1 VPPAGMGCERISQ
14 RKTVLAVA
22 SFLAAA
28 ALLCACGKH
37 EATSSDSPGVAEI
50 TKKWEFTTGGIIS
63 GGLALAEDGSLYAA
77 CEDGFVYA
85 LDPNGK
91 LQWKMYI
98 GPTESTPVIVS
109 DGSVLVSNNHGRLFA
124 LNHSGDIRWQTD
136 LYDGNTLN
144 KNAGALGREYFYVP
158 SRGNLSAARL
168 TNGQVDWQSGWGGDQ
183 WGSVTL
189 TPDGNLLSPGRGR
202 LTALDSSGRVAWQ
215 YPPLTPEAI
224 QRNGGFALTPASFFV
239 SSGIAVDA
247 DRHMYAGIGRTK
259 FVAMG
264 PDGSIKWE
272 VKMDPKTQGS
282 EINRSSPVIAADGT
296 IYFAS
301 SDSTL
306 YAVDSFGT
314 TKWKF
319 QLRGPAQATP
329 LLTQD
334 GSIFVVTGRFL
345 SAVSP
350 AGELIAQA
358 AAGSGAESSPTIAL
372 DGTIY
377 VATYDFKVI
386 AYAGSHGGLMNS
398 PWPKFQADVA
408 NTGNAHTF

>member
-1 VPPAGMGCERISQ
+1 VLPAGMRFERMRQ
-14 RKTVLAVA
+14 RKTLVGFT
-22 SFLAAA
+22 SFLATAV
-28 ALLCACGKH
+28 LVCACGKH
-37 EATSSDSPGVAEI
+37 PAASSDSPGVAEI
-50 TKKWEFTTGGIIS
+50 AKKWEFTTGGIIS
-63 GGLALAEDGSLYAA
+63 GGLALAEDGSLYVA
-77 CEDGFVYA
+77 CEDGFVYS
-85 LDPNGK
+85 LDPTGK
-91 LQWKMYI
+91 LQWKIYI
-98 GPTESTPVIVS
+98 GPTEATPVVVS

-124 LNHSGDIRWQTD
+124 LNHSGDIRWQID

-144 KNAGALGREYFYVP
+144 KNAGALGRDYFYVP
-158 SRGNLSAARL
+158 SRGNLSAVRL

-189 TPDGNLLSPGRGR
+189 TADGVLLSPARGR
-202 LTALDSSGRVAWQ
+202 LTGLDSSGRVAWQ
-215 YPPLTPEAI
+215 VPPLSPEAM
-224 QRNGGFALTPASFFV
+224 QRNGGFALTPASFLV

-247 DRHMYAGIGRTK
+247 ERHMYAGLGRTK

-272 VKMDPKTQGS
+272 VKTDATQTFES
-282 EINRSSPVIAADGT
+282 NRSSPVIAADGT
-296 IYFAS
+296 IYFAGT
-301 SDSTL
+301 DSTL

-314 TKWKF
+314 VKWKF

-345 SAVSP
+345 SGVSP
-350 AGELIAQA
+350 AGKLIALA
-358 AAGSGAESSPTIAL
+358 AAGAGAESSPTIAP
-372 DGTIY
+372 DGSIY

-386 AYAGSHGGLMNS
+386 AYAGNHGGLMNS

-408 NTGNAHTF
+408 NTGNVRTF

>member
-1 VPPAGMGCERISQ
+1 VPPVGMGCERISQ

-37 EATSSDSPGVAEI
+37 EATSSDSPGISEI
-50 TKKWEFTTGGIIS
+50 AKKWEFTTGGIIS
-63 GGLALAEDGSLYAA
+63 GGLALAEDGSLYVA

-91 LQWKMYI
+91 LLWKMYI
-98 GPTESTPVIVS
+98 GPTESTPVVVS
-109 DGSVLVSNNHGRLFA
+109 DGSVLVSNKHGRLFA
-124 LNHSGDIRWQTD
+124 LNHSGDVRWQTD

-158 SRGNLSAARL
+158 SRGNLSSARL

-189 TPDGNLLSPGRGR
+189 MPDGNLLSPGRGR

-215 YPPLTPEAI
+215 YPPLSPEAI

-239 SSGIAVDA
+239 SSDIAVDA

-272 VKMDPKTQGS
+272 VKMDRKTQGS
-282 EINRSSPVIAADGT
+282 EINRS
-296 IYFAS
+296 FAG
-301 SDSTL
+301 DRRRRHDL
-306 YAVDSFGT
+306 FR
-314 TKWKF
+314 
-319 QLRGPAQATP
+319 QLRF
-329 LLTQD
+329 D
-334 GSIFVVTGRFL
+334 SVRGRFVWHHEMEVPTARTGSSH
-345 SAVSP
+345 SA
-350 AGELIAQA
+350 
-358 AAGSGAESSPTIAL
+358 
-372 DGTIY
+372 
-377 VATYDFKVI
+377 
-386 AYAGSHGGLMNS
+386 
-398 PWPKFQADVA
+398 
-408 NTGNAHTF
+408 AHTRRLDLCRHRSFPFRRFPDRRINRAGRSG